1 MDERG
6 ELYYTTY
13 NIKFMEYALGF
24 GFFLIFIL
32 FLRKRSKKD
41 GAVSDERRQGDKD
54 KNRDEVDLK
63 RW

>member
-1 MDERG
+1 
-6 ELYYTTY
+6 
-13 NIKFMEYALGF
+13 MEYAFTIL
-24 GFFLIFIL
+24 FFAVFVL

-54 KNRDEVDLK
+54 KNREEVDLK